1 MVATSS
7 PPRVGRYDVVGRL
20 ATGGMAEVLLGR
32 LRGPHGFERPVVI
45 KRILPHLALDPSI
58 VDMFLDEAR
67 IIAGLHH
74 PNLVAVHEL
83 GHEGDD
89 LFMAMEYLEGESV
102 AGICRRLAARGE
114 HIDPYVAAHVVAEA
128 CAGLHAAHEA
138 TAGDGRALG
147 IVHRDVSPQNIFV
160 TYAGSVHVIDFGI
173 ATTVD
178 RISRTEAGTVRGKCE
193 YLAPEQLQGL
203 VLDRRADLF
212 GLGVVLFELASG
224 RRLYRRPSHAETF
237 MAILNDP
244 VPSLTALREDTPAQL
259 EATCARALAKDR
271 RERHQTAAELRRE
284 LLALLRKQDDDPG
297 ELLGR
302 LMRQL
307 FAERVDE
314 KATML
319 QHVREGADLASLPAA
334 EADMAVDLPTATA
347 GSTTLLSQ
355 SVPLRVVDARRGAG
369 RRWLVPSVVIAAAI
383 AAGTMV
389 WRSGGRASLGPSPAA
404 SLSPVVAAAVVASS
418 SSPADPGVPAAPSS
432 TSVALPSAAASTA
445 RAAPGP
451 SRRPV
456 RASPAASAA
465 RSSPTMW

>member
-1 MVATSS
+1 MLATSS

-32 LRGPHGFERPVVI
+32 FRGPHGFERPVVI

-83 GHEGDD
+83 GHDAGD

-102 AGICRRLAARGE
+102 AGICRRLATRGE
-114 HIDPYVAAHVVAEA
+114 HIDPYVAAHVVAQA

-138 TAGDGRALG
+138 TGADGRALG

-160 TYAGSVHVIDFGI
+160 TYSGSVHVIDFGI
-173 ATTVD
+173 ATTID

-193 YLAPEQLQGL
+193 YLSPEQLQGL
-203 VLDRRADLF
+203 PLDRRADVF

-224 RRLYRRPSHAETF
+224 RRLYRRSSHAETF
-237 MAILNDP
+237 MAILNEP
-244 VPSLTALREDTPAQL
+244 VPSLAALRSDTPTQL
-259 EATCARALAKDR
+259 EETCARALAKDR
-271 RERHQTAAELRRE
+271 RERHQTAVELRRE
-284 LLALLRKQDDDPG
+284 LLALLRKTDEDPG

-319 QHVREGADLASLPAA
+319 QHVRAGDDLKSLPEA
-334 EADMAVDLPTATA
+334 EADRAVDLPTATA
-347 GSTTLLSQ
+347 GSTMLFSQ
-355 SVPLRVVDARRGAG
+355 SVPLRDVPSSPGGRTG
-369 RRWLVPSVVIAAAI
+369 RRWLLGSMVIAAAI
-383 AAGTMV
+383 VSGTMA
-389 WRSGGRASLGPSPAA
+389 WRGVARSTASSAPPASP
-404 SLSPVVAAAVVASS
+404 LAAAVAASA
-418 SSPADPGVPAAPSS
+418 SPEPDVPPPPAPAPSA
-432 TSVALPSAAASTA
+432 SVAPTVAPAPRLPRRPVRALPSAART
-445 RAAPGP
+445 
-451 SRRPV
+451 
-456 RASPAASAA
+456 
-465 RSSPTMW
+465 SPTLW